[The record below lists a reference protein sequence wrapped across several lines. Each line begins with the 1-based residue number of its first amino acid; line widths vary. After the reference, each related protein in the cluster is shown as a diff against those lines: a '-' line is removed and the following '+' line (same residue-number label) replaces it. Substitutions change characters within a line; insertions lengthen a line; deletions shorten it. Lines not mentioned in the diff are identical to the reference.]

1 MNESP
6 GSDPRPGP
14 GAEPGP
20 GVAWLARRTGRRAA
34 EFTGSPG
41 AAATALAQAARQIA
55 HLAARLESPDPAVR
69 ASAQLELDGLR
80 RDFAAAPSAGD
91 AFRVRVAGILRD
103 IARR

>member
-6 GSDPRPGP
+6 GSGP

-91 AFRVRVAGILRD
+91 AFRVRLAGILRD

>member
-1 MNESP
+1 MNEP
-6 GSDPRPGP
+6 QGSDPRPDP
-14 GAEPGP
+14 VAEPGP

-55 HLAARLESPDPAVR
+55 HLAARLESADPAVR
-69 ASAQLELDGLR
+69 ASAQTELHGLR

-91 AFRVRVAGILRD
+91 AFRLRVADILRD